1 MTKRESITTNKETF
15 ICTICYQSDYIF
27 CTIFLVK
34 YMISQNHSF
43 EETLDAIKVTI
54 VLKLP
59 QNQKFEMK
67 LNFQVI
73 QNHA

>member
-1 MTKRESITTNKETF
+1 MLSIGLHF
-15 ICTICYQSDYIF
+15 LYYISSE
-27 CTIFLVK
+27 I
-34 YMISQNHSF
+34 YDNSF

-67 LNFQVI
+67 LNFEVI

>member
-1 MTKRESITTNKETF
+1 MHHMLSIGLHF
-15 ICTICYQSDYIF
+15 LCY
-27 CTIFLVK
+27 
-34 YMISQNHSF
+34 ISSEIYDNSF